1 MGLARNAIATR
12 VAARPELV
20 WDVPNQWSL
29 QDAVTVPL
37 AYATAYYALLVRGR
51 LQPGQ
56 RVLIH
61 SGCMVSSLAA
71 ISICLHR
78 GCEVRPP
85 CPCPALRALLLLIA
99 SYTADCTRALVAS
112 FVK

>member
-61 SGCMVSSLAA
+61 SGCMASSLAA
-71 ISICLHR
+71 ITICMHR
-78 GCEVRPP
+78 SCEVRLP
-85 CPCPALRALLLLIA
+85 CAESIVAVDRLLH
-99 SYTADCTRALVAS
+99 SR
-112 FVK
+112 